1 MDIKGYIRE
10 IEDFPK
16 PGILFRDISPIFSNP
31 KVFEF
36 TVKKMSEK
44 IIPLNP
50 DYLVAVDSRGF
61 ILCSAIAYYLKIP
74 MILIRKKG
82 KLPPPTI
89 SEKYSLE
96 YGEDYLEIS
105 SELNLQNKKVVVVD
119 DILATGGTSAA
130 CIKLLEEL
138 QNKEAVSK
146 FSSPLSGKNLPFSSL
161 SDQLDDKKKN

>member
-1 MDIKGYIRE
+1 
-10 IEDFPK
+10 
-16 PGILFRDISPIFSNP
+16 
-31 KVFEF
+31 
-36 TVKKMSEK
+36 
-44 IIPLNP
+44 
-50 DYLVAVDSRGF
+50 
-61 ILCSAIAYYLKIP
+61 

-130 CIKLLEEL
+130 CIKLLEKLSAEILSLLFLIVLNDIPKEKLVYKYKTDILLEL
-138 QNKEAVSK
+138 
-146 FSSPLSGKNLPFSSL
+146 
-161 SDQLDDKKKN
+161 

>member
-1 MDIKGYIRE
+1 MDILNYVTE
-10 IEDFPK
+10 IEDFPQS
-16 PGILFRDISPIFSNP
+16 GILFRDISPIFSNP
-31 KVFEF
+31 EIFEF
-36 TVKKMSEK
+36 TIKKMSEK
-44 IIPLNP
+44 IISLNP

-61 ILCSAIAYYLKIP
+61 ILCSAIAYSLKIP

-105 SELNLQNKKVVVVD
+105 SDLNLQDKKVVIVD

-130 CIKLLEEL
+130 CIKLLETLSAEVLSLLFLIVLKNIPKEKTISNKKIDSLIEL
-138 QNKEAVSK
+138 
-146 FSSPLSGKNLPFSSL
+146 
-161 SDQLDDKKKN
+161 

>member
-1 MDIKGYIRE
+1 
-10 IEDFPK
+10 
-16 PGILFRDISPIFSNP
+16 
-31 KVFEF
+31 
-36 TVKKMSEK
+36 
-44 IIPLNP
+44 
-50 DYLVAVDSRGF
+50 
-61 ILCSAIAYYLKIP
+61 

-138 QNKEAVSK
+138 SAEVLSLLFLIILKDVPKEKIVS
-146 FSSPLSGKNLPFSSL
+146 SYQIDYLLEL
-161 SDQLDDKKKN
+161 

>member
-1 MDIKGYIRE
+1 MDILNYVTE
-10 IEDFPK
+10 IEDFPQ

-31 KVFEF
+31 EVFEF
-36 TVKKMSEK
+36 TIKKMSEK
-44 IIPLNP
+44 IISLNP

-61 ILCSAIAYYLKIP
+61 ILCSAIAYSLKIP

-105 SELNLQNKKVVVVD
+105 SDLNLQDKKVVIVD

-130 CIKLLEEL
+130 CIKLLETLSAEVLSLLFLIILKNIPKEKTISNKKIDSLIEL
-138 QNKEAVSK
+138 
-146 FSSPLSGKNLPFSSL
+146 
-161 SDQLDDKKKN
+161 

>member
-1 MDIKGYIRE
+1 MNIKDYIRE

-31 KVFEF
+31 KAFEF
-36 TVKKMSEK
+36 TIKKMSEK
-44 IIPLNP
+44 VTILDP

-61 ILCSAIAYYLKIP
+61 ILCSAIAYSLKIP

-105 SELNLQNKKVVVVD
+105 SELNFRDKKVVVVD

-130 CIKLLEEL
+130 CIKLLEKLSAEILSLLFLIVLKNIPKEKTISNQKIESLLEL
-138 QNKEAVSK
+138 
-146 FSSPLSGKNLPFSSL
+146 
-161 SDQLDDKKKN
+161 

>member
-1 MDIKGYIRE
+1 MDIRNYIQE

-31 KVFEF
+31 KAFEF

-44 IIPLNP
+44 IISLNP

-89 SEKYSLE
+89 SEKYILE
-96 YGEDYLEIS
+96 YGKYYLEIS
-105 SELNLQNKKVVVVD
+105 SNLNLKGKKVVIID

-130 CIKLLEEL
+130 CIKLLEKLSAEILSLLFLIVLNDIPKEKLIDAYKTDNLLEL
-138 QNKEAVSK
+138 
-146 FSSPLSGKNLPFSSL
+146 
-161 SDQLDDKKKN
+161 

>member
-1 MDIKGYIRE
+1 MDILNYVTE
-10 IEDFPK
+10 IEGFPQ

-31 KVFEF
+31 EVFEF
-36 TVKKMSEK
+36 TIKKMSEK
-44 IIPLNP
+44 IISLNP

-61 ILCSAIAYYLKIP
+61 ILCSAIAYSLKIP

-105 SELNLQNKKVVVVD
+105 SDLNLQDKKVVIVD

-130 CIKLLEEL
+130 CIKLLETLSAEVLSLLFLIVLKDIPKEKIVAHYKTEFLLEL
-138 QNKEAVSK
+138 
-146 FSSPLSGKNLPFSSL
+146 
-161 SDQLDDKKKN
+161 

>member
-1 MDIKGYIRE
+1 MDILNYVTE
-10 IEDFPK
+10 IEDFPQ

-31 KVFEF
+31 EVFEF
-36 TVKKMSEK
+36 TIKKMSEK
-44 IIPLNP
+44 IISLNP

-61 ILCSAIAYYLKIP
+61 ILCSAIAYSLKIP

-105 SELNLQNKKVVVVD
+105 SDLNLQDKKVVIVD

-130 CIKLLEEL
+130 CIKLLETLSAEVLSLLFLIVLKNIPKEKTISNKKIDSLIEL
-138 QNKEAVSK
+138 
-146 FSSPLSGKNLPFSSL
+146 
-161 SDQLDDKKKN
+161 